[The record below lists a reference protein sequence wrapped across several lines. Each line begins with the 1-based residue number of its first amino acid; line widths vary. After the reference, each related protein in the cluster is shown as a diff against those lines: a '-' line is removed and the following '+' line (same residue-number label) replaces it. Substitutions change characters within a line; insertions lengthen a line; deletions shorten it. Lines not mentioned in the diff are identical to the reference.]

1 MEVGM
6 MLCAAVIV
14 VCIVMNKFFN
24 RFGIPAIL
32 IFMCVG
38 MLFGSEGILKIPF
51 DDYTEAER
59 ICSTAL
65 VFIMFYGGFGT
76 SFKEARPV
84 LPKALAMSTFGVVI
98 TAGITGAFCYY
109 ILGTNLQ
116 ESMLVGAV
124 ISSTDAAS
132 VFSILR
138 SQKLGLKEGTASL
151 LEIESGSN
159 DPFAYMLTMIVLGWM
174 GGGNL
179 NIPFMLIKQ
188 IGLGAVFGI
197 GLGFFSVALIRRTAF
212 EIEDF
217 DKILLIAVVL
227 IAYAGAVLLGGNG
240 YLSVYLLGIII
251 GNARF
256 EKKVAL
262 VHFFDGINNISQILI
277 FFLLGL
283 LVFPSRLVP
292 MLGTAVLVFIG
303 LTFIARPLATAV
315 LLIPLRSSWRQQV
328 LVAFSGLRGAA
339 SIVFAIMAATSAAYG
354 EENVF
359 HIVFCIAL
367 ISVLFQGLLLPA
379 VAKKLDMVDSG
390 QNVMR
395 TFSGYQE
402 EMQMQLIQ
410 IKLKRGHRYIGHKIS
425 DLKLDNMLAVMI
437 ERGQES
443 IVPQGNIVLEEND
456 ILVLSGESY
465 HGETPLDEISV
476 GAEDPRIGR
485 CVKELSGLDDAL
497 IVLIKRSDGTT
508 VIPNGDTK
516 IKRGDTL
523 VVNTSS

>member
-109 ILGTNLQ
+109 ILGINLQ

-197 GLGFFSVALIRRTAF
+197 GLGFFPLRLYAGLHSRLRTLIR
-212 EIEDF
+212 
-217 DKILLIAVVL
+217 
-227 IAYAGAVLLGGNG
+227 Y
-240 YLSVYLLGIII
+240 
-251 GNARF
+251 
-256 EKKVAL
+256 
-262 VHFFDGINNISQILI
+262 
-277 FFLLGL
+277 
-283 LVFPSRLVP
+283 
-292 MLGTAVLVFIG
+292 
-303 LTFIARPLATAV
+303 
-315 LLIPLRSSWRQQV
+315 
-328 LVAFSGLRGAA
+328 
-339 SIVFAIMAATSAAYG
+339 
-354 EENVF
+354 
-359 HIVFCIAL
+359 C
-367 ISVLFQGLLLPA
+367 LLLSCSSPMPA
-379 VAKKLDMVDSG
+379 
-390 QNVMR
+390 
-395 TFSGYQE
+395 
-402 EMQMQLIQ
+402 
-410 IKLKRGHRYIGHKIS
+410 
-425 DLKLDNMLAVMI
+425 
-437 ERGQES
+437 
-443 IVPQGNIVLEEND
+443 
-456 ILVLSGESY
+456 LSF
-465 HGETPLDEISV
+465 
-476 GAEDPRIGR
+476 
-485 CVKELSGLDDAL
+485 
-497 IVLIKRSDGTT
+497 
-508 VIPNGDTK
+508 
-516 IKRGDTL
+516 
-523 VVNTSS
+523 